1 VAEPANL
8 AANLA
13 TRLNAARNEATPHE
27 AIAALQGAVLT
38 VAVAESLTGGLLCGS
53 LTEVPGASS
62 VVSGGVI
69 TYSTQSKHDVLGV
82 SMETLN
88 QHGAVSE
95 QTAREMAIAVQHMF
109 SSRVGIAT
117 TGVAGPD
124 RQEQKDVGTVF
135 IGIAVDNQSHV
146 VQLNGVGDRE
156 QIRAQT
162 VARALALLAQL

>member
-1 VAEPANL
+1 MAEAADL
-8 AANLA
+8 AA
-13 TRLNAARNEATPHE
+13 RLRGAGVVATPQQ
-27 AIAALQGAVLT
+27 AIAALHVAGLT

-62 VVSGGVI
+62 VVCGGVV

-82 SMETLN
+82 PTATLE

-95 QTAREMAIAVQHMF
+95 QTARELAIAVQRMF
-109 SSRVGIAT
+109 SSRVGVAT

-124 RQEQKDVGTVF
+124 RQEEKDVGTVF
-135 IGIAVDNQSHV
+135 IGIAVDDQSLV
-146 VQLNGVGDRE
+146 VQLNGVGGRE